1 MPTARAPHQLGRVR
15 VPVARGLQRRRAHGG
30 RRTLLAG
37 VMTVGLYVTD
47 LAMNGGITA
56 DSLIFLALILGAP
69 LGRGSSGP
77 ATAPE

>member
-1 MPTARAPHQLGRVR
+1 MPTLARPTSSGVFVFLLLAVYS
-15 VPVARGLQRRRAHGG
+15 AAAHTSG

-69 LGRGSSGP
+69 GSRVERSGNG
-77 ATAPE
+77 A